1 MMGGLFFRAAGS
13 LPNLTVEELA
23 KPSPKGGEVL
33 VQVVAAAINPSDV
46 KSVLEKCR
54 KPHRLEFPAVTLLV
68 A

>member
-1 MMGGLFFRAAGS
+1 MKALIFRSAGS
-13 LPNLTVEELA
+13 LANLKVEELPMPA
-23 KPSPKGGEVL
+23 PKAGEVL